1 MLRSSRESAEGKS
14 VEREIRNVF
23 LPAWSSKPVDEIS
36 DLDVLAIINTKKRTA
51 PAQARNLLATAKR
64 LFNWAIDQRVY
75 GLNFSPC
82 DRLKPTAIIGEKIHR
97 QHQLNDDELSAFLRV
112 VRRLPYPYGPVY
124 QLLVL
129 TGLRLR
135 EVADAQWSEIH
146 NDVWTIPAG
155 RMKGKNSKAQSHV
168 VPLTP
173 DMLAIIESLPRF
185 TQGPYI
191 FSTTFLHYFRQ
202 KADASMAGINVQDAA
217 VLFSIARQYGAPLD
231 VLRKSLMRDS
241 KGDPSGPLAAALDFI
256 AQRETPNRD

>member
-1 MLRSSRESAEGKS
+1 MAGEKARQAALRQAAQKEERSFAAVAEAFIAEKLPGERRGKS

-191 FSTTFLHYFRQ
+191 FSTTFGKKPTRLWP
-202 KADASMAGINVQDAA
+202 ASM
-217 VLFSIARQYGAPLD
+217 FRMPRSCFP
-231 VLRKSLMRDS
+231 SLANMAHRWMS
-241 KGDPSGPLAAALDFI
+241 FAKA
-256 AQRETPNRD
+256 